1 VAEGAV
7 LVGVTL
13 PGAPPGE
20 AEASLAELERLAGS
34 AGAQVLGSLLQARRG
49 IDPATYI
56 GSGKVQLL
64 KDKVEALGADLVVFD
79 DELKPSQQRNL
90 EEALGGPKVLDRTQ
104 LILDVFAGR
113 ASTNEGRLQVELAQ
127 LSYLLPRLTGMGK
140 ALSRLGGGVGT
151 RGPGET
157 KLESD
162 RRRLRDRIALLA
174 GEIEEVSR
182 TRSLQ
187 RALRRRRR
195 AQVVALAGYTNA
207 GKSSL
212 FNALT
217 LGQAYVE
224 DRLFATLDPTV
235 RTLEM
240 GAAGAPPLPLLLVDT
255 VGFVRK
261 LPHALVAAF
270 RATLEEVA
278 EADVI
283 LKVVDAAD
291 PQWPQHLASV
301 DEVLAQVYALHLH
314 GRPEPQPW
322 LVFNKCDRLGPA
334 ELKALKAA
342 HPRAHFTSAIQ
353 RSGLDGLKQAL
364 RDALEKGLAKRQYLI
379 PHAAL
384 GQWDRHL
391 QDLRVLKREWTADGL
406 KVEAVVSHELAGLE
420 PYRVKAPAKAKA
432 KGAKR

>member
-1 VAEGAV
+1 MAEAAI
-7 LVGVTL
+7 LVGVSL
-13 PGAPPGE
+13 PETPQGE
-20 AEASLAELERLAGS
+20 AQASMDELARLAQS
-34 AGAQVLGSLLQARRG
+34 AGATVAGSLLQARRG

-56 GSGKVQLL
+56 GSGKVELL
-64 KDKVEALGADLVVFD
+64 KAQAEALGASLVVFD

-140 ALSRLGGGVGT
+140 ALSRLGGGIGT

-157 KLESD
+157 KLEAD
-162 RRRLRDRIALLA
+162 RRRLRDRIAQL
-174 GEIEEVSR
+174 GHEIEEVSR

-195 AQVVALAGYTNA
+195 SQVVALAGYTNA

-212 FNALT
+212 FNAMT
-217 LGQAYVE
+217 KGDAYVE

-235 RTLEM
+235 RTLDM
-240 GAAGAPPLPLLLVDT
+240 GRAGAAPLPLLLVDT

-291 PQWPQHLASV
+291 PQWPQHIASV
-301 DEVLAQVYALHLH
+301 DEVLEQVYALYLH
-314 GRPEPQPW
+314 GRTQPQPW

-334 ELKALKAA
+334 KLKALKAG
-342 HPRAHFTSAIQ
+342 HPLAHFTSAKD
-353 RSGLDGLKQAL
+353 RSGLDALKKAL
-364 RDALEKGLAKRQYLI
+364 RDSLERGLAVHQYLI

-384 GQWDRHL
+384 GQLDRHL
-391 QDLRVLKREWTADGL
+391 EELRVLKREWTAAGL
-406 KVEAVVSHELAGLE
+406 RVEAVVSHELAALA
-420 PYRVKAPAKAKA
+420 PYRVKAAA
-432 KGAKR
+432 KGGKR

>member
-1 VAEGAV
+1 
-7 LVGVTL
+7 VTL
-13 PGAPPGE
+13 PGSPEGE
-20 AEASLAELERLAGS
+20 AEASLAELERLAES
-34 AGAQVLGSLLQARRG
+34 AGARVLGSLLQARRG
-49 IDPATYI
+49 LDPATYI
-56 GSGKVQLL
+56 GSGKVELL
-64 KDKVEALGADLVVFD
+64 KAKAEELGADLVVFD

-162 RRRLRDRIALLA
+162 RRRLRDRIALL
-174 GEIEEVSR
+174 GKDIEEVSR

-195 AQVVALAGYTNA
+195 AQVAALTGYTNA

-217 LGQAYVE
+217 LGKVYVE

-240 GAAGAPPLPLLLVDT
+240 GKAAAAPLPLLLVDT

-291 PQWPQHLASV
+291 PQWPQHISSV
-301 DEVLAQVYALHLH
+301 DEVLAQVYTLHLH

-322 LVFNKCDRLGPA
+322 LVFNKCDRLGPTK
-334 ELKALKAA
+334 LRALKAE
-342 HPRAHFTSAIQ
+342 HPQAHFTSATE
-353 RSGLDGLKQAL
+353 RSGLDGLKKAL
-364 RDALEKGLAKRQYLI
+364 RDALEQGMARRQYLI

-384 GQWDRHL
+384 GQLDRHL
-391 QDLRVLKREWTADGL
+391 QDLRVLKREWTATGL
-406 KVEAVVSHELAGLE
+406 RVEAVVSHELAALE
-420 PYRVKAPAKAKA
+420 PYRVKAAAKA
-432 KGAKR
+432 KGVRR